1 MLDDRQFLY
10 HIAALYYRDSL
21 TQQEIAA
28 KMHISRPMVSRAL
41 AKAQAGG
48 IVRIELVPPAG
59 LSDLEVKLA
68 ASLGLHRVIVAPQTN
83 HNYQDREN
91 RIRDIAGAAARFITE
106 LIQEGPLVVGVGWG
120 VTVYRTILAMQGVPE
135 GGRESVFVPLVGSA
149 GRSESHYQ
157 VNVLVDRI
165 SEKMRGRTVFFNI
178 PAFIRDQQLAEYLHS
193 DPQLQAVQQYW
204 KQLNLAIV
212 GLGAFGEGIPSFPVG
227 KYRPEEQEALQAKG
241 VIGDILGRFFN
252 ANGFISDPGIKEND
266 LAAVTGVSPE
276 VSPEEIYLGIPVKY
290 LKRVK
295 QIICLCGG
303 TQKVQGILQA
313 ARLGLITSL
322 VTDTQTAKTLAEILE
337 VTV

>member
-10 HIAALYYRDSL
+10 HIATLYYRDSL

-28 KMHISRPMVSRAL
+28 KVHISRPMVSRAL
-41 AKAQAGG
+41 AKAQDCG
-48 IVRIELVPPAG
+48 IVRIDLVPPAG

-68 ASLGLHRVIVAPQTN
+68 AALGLHRVIVAPQTN
-83 HNYQDREN
+83 HNYPDREN
-91 RIRDIAGAAARFITE
+91 RIRDIASGAARFLTE

-120 VTVYRTILAMQGVPE
+120 ATVYRTILAMQGVPE
-135 GGRESVFVPLVGSA
+135 GGHESIFVPLVGSA

-157 VNVLVDRI
+157 VNVLVDRL

-178 PAFIRDQQLAEYLHS
+178 PAFVRDQQLAEYLRS

-204 KQLNLAIV
+204 KQLDLAIV

-227 KYRPEEQEALQAKG
+227 TYRPAEQEALQAKE

-252 ANGFISDPGIKEND
+252 ADGFISDPDSKESD
-266 LAAVTGVSPE
+266 LSSVTGS
-276 VSPEEIYLGIPVKY
+276 SSEEIYLGIPVKY

-303 TQKVQGILQA
+303 AQKVQGILQA

-322 VTDTQTAKTLAEILE
+322 VTDAQTAKMLAEILE